1 MKEDEFLVFLEE
13 NQVATEFIFNTERE
27 LTQEE
32 ATVFRLATQAFLTSQ
47 GILLLDFQ
55 AMGYIYPSDSPQ
67 FSFFENDVVYEL
79 DYEYMF
85 HFIIGVDSEEH
96 TPVVKRLLELGLE
109 DVNVEY
115 KYIDCK
121 LIEPRGE

>member
-13 NQVATEFIFNTERE
+13 NQVATEFIFNTDRE
-27 LTQEE
+27 LSQEE

-109 DVNVEY
+109 EVNVEY

>member
-1 MKEDEFLVFLEE
+1 MNEDEFLVFLEE
-13 NQVATEFIFNTERE
+13 NQVATEFIFNTDRE
-27 LTQEE
+27 LSQQE

-55 AMGYIYPSDSPQ
+55 AMGYIYPADSSQ

-79 DYEYMF
+79 DYRYMF
-85 HFIIGVDSEEH
+85 HFIIGIDAREH
-96 TPVVKRLLELGLE
+96 TPTIKRLLELGLE
-109 DVNVEY
+109 DVNVEH

>member
-1 MKEDEFLVFLEE
+1 MNEDEFLVFLEE
-13 NQVATEFIFNTERE
+13 NQVATEFIFNTDRE
-27 LTQEE
+27 LSQEE

-67 FSFFENDVVYEL
+67 FSFFENDVVYDLEHT
-79 DYEYMF
+79 YMF
-85 HFIIGVDSEEH
+85 HFIIGIDAREH
-96 TPVVKRLLELGLE
+96 TPTIKRLLELGLE
-109 DVNVEY
+109 DVKVEY

-121 LIEPRGE
+121 LIEPRGD

>member
-27 LTQEE
+27 LSQEE